1 MATPKIKIY
10 RLFKGYSST
19 NDNDIQGAT
28 NDELL
33 PIKQKKLMPAE
44 AYELVGVN
52 SIENDI
58 LVPVKRLGFN
68 NSTGVESGYEYS
80 ISDTSGKLVLPSNI
94 FTKYLV
100 VNKET
105 MFIEVWKKINENEYS
120 STYLK
125 GILISEE
132 DQNEPVDSSYDYKI
146 FYDTTAENW
155 IIWFTAEGSSI
166 QDTTYLL
173 KNIWV
178 YELEEKSLEHTLIYD
193 QDDTLNLD
201 VSNMNGEKRQLFYD
215 TSNPDFLGVL
225 VYDKTEDNQQ
235 GELISPV
242 YYTVVKD
249 GRIIFNPQ
257 VVKTTRNIIIKYQ
270 LFKKDLSSPYLFTS
284 LKCKLYNGTPDGTS
298 LNNLFVERVK
308 RIHNNITFTK
318 NQDGVYEFSD
328 SSKENLEMLCG
339 GIIVNHKTKPWRTV
353 STTGKVDTSSSSSS
367 SSSSSLSDNTIVI
380 DYYTDPTRGVFDLTS
395 YINNAISKG
404 DIDLNNVD
412 YLLRGS
418 FVSTY
423 YYESSPTKTFV
434 SDYQN
439 WVTEHMRLNP
449 DIFYGK
455 KDYPGDEYIDSN
467 NNTIQTPAIPCFVE
481 SGYTIRYRNGAV
493 VFGEDKEDFDATST
507 EAESESK
514 GKVRANFT
522 YYAGLESVVNQ
533 KLDLDPNYV
542 SGGFKYKALTD
553 KEYPGSIGKRWVYRD
568 DIQQFIGVSFLT
580 KVKDPTTGK
589 WTDVNLPDKSTI
601 QSEKLTQVSFFEESN
616 SSTSSSSSSSIGGTK
631 SYNILPDEF
640 LNTNYFKVENNL
652 NDKLDI
658 ILRTNDSATII
669 GTINCSLNH
678 DVYGLLNLDIIYPVI
693 KIDEKISTSVE
704 EQDGSYVS
712 VNTVTIID
720 TMIESTLKIY
730 NGEILLNENTDY
742 TISRVESSNGLYE
755 YIFRFNDDQI
765 EKVNIYY
772 NKNAVLTREEN
783 YQNITLT
790 YYDNEYEQTI
800 KFKLRAVDFFKDDES
815 SYQCIVF
822 SLNKISNLSL

>member
-52 SIENDI
+52 TIENDI
-58 LVPVKRLGFN
+58 LIPVKRLGYN
-68 NSTGVESGYEYS
+68 HSTGTESGYEYTV
-80 ISDTSGKLVLPSNI
+80 SDTSGKITLSSSI

-105 MFIEVWKKINENEYS
+105 MFIEIWKKISETEYS

-146 FYDTTAENW
+146 FFDTTANNW
-155 IIWFTAEGSSI
+155 VIWFTADGTSV
-166 QDTTYLL
+166 QNTTYLI

-178 YELEEKSLEHTLIYD
+178 YDLEEQSLNHTLIYG
-193 QDDTLNLD
+193 QDDTLTLD
-201 VSNMNGEKRQLFYD
+201 LSLLNGEKRQLFYD
-215 TSNPDFLGVL
+215 TSSPDFLNIL
-225 VYDKTEDNQQ
+225 VYDRTEDNQQ
-235 GELISPV
+235 GDLISPV
-242 YYTVVKD
+242 YYTVIKD

-257 VVKTTRNIIIKYQ
+257 VVKNTRNIIIKYQ
-270 LFKKDLSSPYLFTS
+270 LFSKNLSSPYLFTS
-284 LKCKLYNGTPDGTS
+284 LKCKLYNGTEDGTS
-298 LNNLFVERVK
+298 LNNLYVERIK
-308 RIHNNITFTK
+308 RVHNDINFTK
-318 NQDGVYEFSD
+318 NQDGNYEFSD

-353 STTGKVDTSSSSSS
+353 SVTGKSSSSS
-367 SSSSSLSDNTIVI
+367 SSSSSLGGDVDIDIVI
-380 DYYTDPTRGVFDLTS
+380 DYYTDPTRGVFDLTA
-395 YINNAISKG
+395 YINRAVENG
-404 DIDLNNVD
+404 EIDLNNID
-412 YLLRGS
+412 YLKRGA

-449 DIFYGK
+449 DVFYGK

-493 VFGEDKEDFDATST
+493 VFGEDKEDFNATST
-507 EAESESK
+507 EAESEKK

-522 YYAGLESVVNQ
+522 YYAGMESVINQ

-589 WTDVNLPDKSTI
+589 WTDVNLPDKNTI
-601 QSEKLTQVSFFEESN
+601 QSEKLSRVSFFVESTE
-616 SSTSSSSSSSIGGTK
+616 SSSSSSSSSSISGDKT
-631 SYNILPDEF
+631 YTLLPNQF
-640 LNTNYFKVENNL
+640 LDTNYFKVENNNNNKL
-652 NDKLDI
+652 NIVLK
-658 ILRTNDSATII
+658 TNDSLSTIGNI
-669 GTINCSLNH
+669 SCSLDH
-678 DVYGLLNLDIIYPVI
+678 DEYGLLNLSVIYPVI
-693 KIDEKISTSVE
+693 KIGEKINTSVE
-704 EQDGSYVS
+704 EQDGTFVDI
-712 VNTVTIID
+712 NTITIID

-730 NGEILLNENTDY
+730 NGDLLLIENTDY
-742 TISRVESSNGLYE
+742 TISRVDSDNGLYE
-755 YIFRFNDDQI
+755 YIFRFNDSQI
-765 EKVNIYY
+765 EKVNIFYD
-772 NKNAVLTREEN
+772 KTAILTREEN
-783 YQNITLT
+783 YQNIVLT
-790 YYDNEYEQTI
+790 YYDSEQEQTI
-800 KFKLRAVDFFKDDES
+800 KFKLRAVDFFKDDS

-822 SLNKISNLSL
+822 SLNKVSNLSL